1 MEVYQVVTTTFFD
14 AIFLPFQSF
23 RPLVALG
30 GVSLLTGIL
39 MLIAFRYTS
48 NQSEIR
54 RIREKAKAHI
64 LEIKLFKHD
73 PRIVMGAQRRI
84 LGYSLVH
91 LKYSLV
97 PFFVM
102 LPLLVIILVQ
112 LHLRF
117 SHSPLRPGESAVVT
131 VKLAEQIP
139 WREAMV
145 ELSVPDGVEIET
157 PALRIEEEREISWRV
172 RPRQFGEFDLTIR
185 LLERDV
191 QKRLIVADKL
201 VKVSPRKAHPT
212 FLDLLFFPGEAPL
225 PDGFSIQ
232 SIDVGYPPQALN
244 VFGWNL
250 HWLLIFCVLSLVGG
264 YAFKGI
270 FGVEL

>member
-1 MEVYQVVTTTFFD
+1 MQAYQVATTRLFD
-14 AIFLPFQSF
+14 AILLPLQSF
-23 RPLVALG
+23 HPLVSLG
-30 GVSLLTGIL
+30 GISLLTGIV

-54 RIREKAKAHI
+54 RNKEKAKAHI
-64 LEIKLFKHD
+64 LEIRLFKHD

-117 SHSPLRPGESAVVT
+117 SYNPLRPGESAVVT

-139 WREAMV
+139 WQGATV
-145 ELSVPDGVEIET
+145 DLSVPDGVEIET
-157 PALRIEEEREISWRV
+157 PALRLEEEREVSWRV
-172 RPRQFGEFDLTIR
+172 KAHQVGEFDLTFR
-185 LLERDV
+185 LPGRDV
-191 QKRLIVADKL
+191 EKRLIVADEL
-201 VKVSPRKAHPT
+201 VKVSPRKARST
-212 FLDLLFFPGEAPL
+212 FLDLLLFPGEAPL
-225 PDGFSIQ
+225 PHDLPIQ
-232 SIDVGYPPQALN
+232 FIDVQYPPQDFPFL
-244 VFGWNL
+244 GWNL
-250 HWLLIFCVLSLVGG
+250 HWLVIFCVLSLAGG
-264 YAFKGI
+264 YALKGI